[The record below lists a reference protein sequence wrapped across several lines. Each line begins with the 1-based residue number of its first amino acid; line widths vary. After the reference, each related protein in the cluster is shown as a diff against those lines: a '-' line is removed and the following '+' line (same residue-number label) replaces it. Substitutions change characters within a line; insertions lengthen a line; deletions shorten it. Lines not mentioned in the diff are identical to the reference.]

1 MAHQALYRRWRPQ
14 RFSDVVGQPYAVQ
27 TLKNAIA
34 QGEIAHAYLFAG
46 PRGTGKTSVARILAK
61 AINCPNPQGGEPCN
75 ACPLCEAIARG
86 NALDVVEIDGAS
98 NRGIDQIR
106 QLREEV
112 AFRPAEARYKVY
124 IIDEVHMLTNEAFNA
139 LLKTLEEPPPHV
151 VFVFATTEPH
161 KVPPTVL
168 SRCQAFEFKAIP
180 QERIESHLRAVARA
194 EKIRVDEEALRAIA
208 RHARGA
214 LRDALVLLEQ
224 LVAYKGGEPIT
235 AQDLHEVLGLPP
247 QETLDRFLEAL
258 LNKNGPEALEIVEEL
273 AERGRDLELFV
284 SEAIH
289 RGRDR
294 LVAALR
300 EGGDAS
306 TPSPSARAWAALLGQ
321 LLELKRELRLAF
333 DKRVVLEVK
342 ALEIAGAEGPP
353 AAAATAATAAPAAPE
368 APEAPEA
375 LEPARPAP
383 HTTASASAPASMS
396 TSTPPP
402 ADADKPAAPPAPARP
417 QAQATPDVERDLDLE
432 GRWAE
437 LLKRARRKKAALY
450 ALLAE
455 ARPRLE
461 GRTLVVE
468 YAPRFGFHK
477 ERLEQPQHF
486 ELLKQL
492 VHEVFGPETG
502 LRVGFADSDSDSTTP
517 QASAQAQDERLKE
530 KAEMVRRVMGG
541 GPRARGL

>member
-14 RFSDVVGQPYAVQ
+14 RFSDVVGQPYTVQ

-180 QERIESHLRAVARA
+180 QEHIESHLRAVARA
-194 EKIRVDEEALRAIA
+194 EKIRVDGEALRAIA

-235 AQDLHEVLGLPP
+235 AQDLYEVLGLPP

-258 LNKNGPEALEIVEEL
+258 LNKNGPEALGIVEEL

-289 RGRDR
+289 RGRDC

-300 EGGDAS
+300 ERGDAS
-306 TPSPSARAWAALLGQ
+306 TPSARAWAALLGQ

-353 AAAATAATAAPAAPE
+353 AAAAPAASE

-383 HTTASASAPASMS
+383 HTAASASAS

-402 ADADKPAAPPAPARP
+402 ADADKPAATPAPARP

-461 GRTLVVE
+461 TDADGRTLVVE
-468 YAPRFGFHK
+468 YAPQFGFHK
-477 ERLEQPQHF
+477 ERLEQPQHLG
-486 ELLKQL
+486 LLKQL

-502 LRVGFADSDSDSTTP
+502 LRVRFADPDSDPDAGSSSP
-517 QASAQAQDERLKE
+517 SARASLQAQDERLKE
-530 KAEMVRRVMGG
+530 KAELVRRVMGG